1 MMTVENPPKHGLKRL
16 DDRSY
21 LATIPAGD
29 LHLRMTREDIP
40 LADAL
45 DFAARN
51 NTKRH
56 FLFVSKLL
64 GRHLP
69 TPPQHL
75 RSAAAALAEKL
86 RASRLPEPCL
96 FVGMAETATT
106 LGQAVFREWTRAGGR
121 GLYLDTTRR
130 RTSGKV
136 AFTFTEAHSH
146 APGHAVHLPSPED
159 DPNDIFGNAAT
170 LVIIDDE
177 MTTGRTAANLLAAY
191 EDRCGRPIPAH
202 LAVLVRWSAPHD
214 AETKF
219 QTHALLEGAFEF
231 LPSPQFTPQP
241 VASAN
246 GGVANIA
253 PRGTRHG
260 LTTPQTSPWSD
271 LLCGRVLVL
280 GIGEF
285 GFIPLLLA
293 EQIEANG
300 GEAFLQCT
308 TRSPVALGGA
318 IGHVRSFPA
327 ISGEGYAEFLYNVPD
342 DHRYDRVILCCE
354 DRLPAPGHPILAL
367 PRLEC
372 RLMP

>member
-1 MMTVENPPKHGLKRL
+1 MIAASLPEHGLKRL

-40 LADAL
+40 LGEAL

-51 NTKRH
+51 NAKRH

-69 TPPQHL
+69 TPPRHL

-86 RASRLPEPCL
+86 RAARLPEPCL
-96 FVGMAETATT
+96 FLGMAETATT

-130 RTSGKV
+130 RTAGEV
-136 AFTFTEAHSH
+136 AFTFTEVHSH
-146 APGHAVHLPSPED
+146 APGHAVHLPTPED
-159 DPNDIFGNAAT
+159 DPDDVFGHAAT

-191 EDRCGRPIPAH
+191 EGLRGRSIPAH

-214 AETKF
+214 EGTKL

-231 LPSPQFTPQP
+231 SPSPRFTPQP
-241 VASAN
+241 VASVDGHIAT
-246 GGVANIA
+246 IA

-260 LTTPQTSPWSD
+260 LEAAQISPWSD
-271 LLCGRVLVL
+271 PVGGRVLVL
-280 GIGEF
+280 GTGEF
-285 GFIPLLLA
+285 GFIPFLLA

-372 RLMP
+372 RSMP

>member
-1 MMTVENPPKHGLKRL
+1 MKIEESPMQELKRL

-21 LATIPAGD
+21 LATIPAGE
-29 LHLRMTREDIP
+29 LRLRMTREEIP

-45 DFAARN
+45 AFAARN
-51 NTKRH
+51 NAKRH

-69 TPPQHL
+69 TSPLRL
-75 RSAAAALAEKL
+75 RSAAAALAAKL
-86 RASRLPEPCL
+86 VTARLSEPCL
-96 FVGMAETATT
+96 FIGMAETATA

-130 RTSGKV
+130 RTAGEL

-146 APGHAVHLPSPED
+146 APGHGVHLPSRED
-159 DPNDIFGNAAT
+159 DPGGIFANAST

-177 MTTGRTAANLLAAY
+177 MTTGATSENLVVAY
-191 EDRCGRPIPAH
+191 ERWRGREIPAH
-202 LAVLVRWSAPHD
+202 LAVLVRWSTPLA
-214 AETKF
+214 AESRLK
-219 QTHALLEGAFEF
+219 THALLEGTFEF
-231 LPSPQFTPQP
+231 SPAPQFKPEP
-241 VASAN
+241 VAATN
-246 GGVANIA
+246 GSVPIIA

-260 LTTPQTSPWSD
+260 LSVPQVSPWRD
-271 LLCGRVLVL
+271 PLVGRVLVV
-280 GIGEF
+280 GTGEF

-293 EQIEANG
+293 EQIEAQG

-318 IGHVRSFPA
+318 IAHIRSFPA
-327 ISGEGYAEFLYNVPD
+327 ISGEGYPEFLYNVPD
-342 DHRYDRVILCCE
+342 DHRYDHVILCCE
-354 DRLPAPGHPILAL
+354 DRLPAPGHPILGL

-372 RLMP
+372 RPLP